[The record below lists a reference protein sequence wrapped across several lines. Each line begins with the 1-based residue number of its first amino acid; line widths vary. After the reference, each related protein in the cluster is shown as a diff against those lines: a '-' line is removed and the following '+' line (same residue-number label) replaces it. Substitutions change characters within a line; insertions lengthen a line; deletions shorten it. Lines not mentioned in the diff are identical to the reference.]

1 MEIIITYE
9 GPPDLTLDRKIQEA
23 LEGIGAQWAVKS
35 VDQGKTTM
43 SFNLRH
49 ESDPLPSGTSRGC
62 LSDFDLSNTIISD
75 AQSGG

>member
-35 VDQGKTTM
+35 VDRRKTMM
-43 SFNLRH
+43 SFNLPSKEVIH
-49 ESDPLPSGTSRGC
+49 ET
-62 LSDFDLSNTIISD
+62 
-75 AQSGG
+75 